1 MGFAKRPCIQQVYSQ
16 GFRHNPLVYE
26 IDIHKGS
33 QWVVFIPT
41 HVNADVHKGAR
52 CV

>member
-1 MGFAKRPCIQQVYSQ
+1 MLNTLV
-16 GFRHNPLVYE
+16 HNQPVN
-26 IDIHKGS
+26 KGLH
-33 QWVVFIPT
+33 WAMFVPT

>member
-1 MGFAKRPCIQQVYSQ
+1 ML
-16 GFRHNPLVYE
+16 NTLVYNNSVRN
-26 IDIHKGS
+26 GS
-33 QWVVFIPT
+33 HSVLYNAT